1 MSWVAPKTFWLRS
14 DYINVADYNRWKNN
28 VEYLYNLLVLYKAE
42 YSFVYQSGYEIP
54 LLLNV
59 SQIPNDKPNAFFTAI
74 LIFEGE
80 SGEVY
85 REEYKVYENGA
96 YDFGT
101 FVCPE
106 DGTATFISAVTD
118 GCDYFDLLD
127 MGSDKV
133 LNDYWYADEVNAI
146 IDNLQ
151 AISEAVIGSIRGGL
165 PIYSDNGNTPTA
177 EECNAI
183 EGLTLYLY
191 NQIVGGTYTMYLG
204 TGYTGSRIA
213 NILL

>member
-28 VEYLYNLLVLYKAE
+28 VEYIKDLIVNDHQSTDYDVTEGYELHLTVNVYNLPEGYKQTVVFR
-42 YSFVYQSGYEIP
+42 FV
-54 LLLNV
+54 
-59 SQIPNDKPNAFFTAI
+59 
-74 LIFEGE
+74 GE
-80 SGEVY
+80 SGEETRFEFTY
-85 REEYKVYENGA
+85 DEEGLYDNGS
-96 YDFGT
+96 YICT
-101 FVCPE
+101 E
-106 DGTATFISAVTD
+106 DGTVYID
-118 GCDYFDLLD
+118 GLMYVDTCSYFVYKD
-127 MGSDKV
+127 MGSDKAV
-133 LNDYWYADEVNAI
+133 NDFWYADEVNTI
-146 IDNLQ
+146 IDNLL
-151 AISEAVIGSIRGGL
+151 AISYAVLGYERGGL

-177 EECNAI
+177 DECNAI